1 MSWPGRHATI
11 RRPVC
16 CHRQTLSAT
25 RWASCSTKRARI
37 LVPAGRSHAQPLG
50 RLPGG
55 DADSHEPPP
64 SRHRLSRPTARRPC
78 VPRGI
83 TRRWRLNVAPLAGV
97 LPCATGD
104 CPSGLTPAR
113 PAGSAPTAAPPN
125 LRSSP
130 GPCRLGSVPAPRVR
144 CRGCRL
150 PSARPGLAKAAI
162 TDAATRMVRGP
173 AESTDPTGSPA
184 SLAASE
190 MQRPSAGEED
200 RASASASAPCVM
212 LRPSSSWRPPASGGV
227 PRSITAGAATPT
239 TRGPAESRGV
249 EELLA
254 GTGSGLGL
262 SVPET
267 GSPVAPPGL
276 VARHAARP
284 VVSGTQAVWQ
294 SPPGPNTHRGLVAG
308 LACLLP
314 MVRPSLAVAG
324 RALAGAAGRP
334 RSVVCIMLGTPNLS

>member
-1 MSWPGRHATI
+1 MSWPRCHATI

-16 CHRQTLSAT
+16 CHRQMLSAT
-25 RWASCSTKRARI
+25 RWASFSNKLASI
-37 LVPAGRSHAQPLG
+37 LVPASRSDARSFS

-64 SRHRLSRPTARRPC
+64 ARHRLSRPTARTPW

-97 LPCATGD
+97 LPCAARD

-113 PAGSAPTAAPPN
+113 PAVSAPTSAPPS

-130 GPCRLGSVPAPRVR
+130 GACRPGSVGAPRAR
-144 CRGCRL
+144 CPGRRL

-162 TDAATRMVRGP
+162 ADTATRVLRGP

-184 SLAASE
+184 SLAASS
-190 MQRPSAGEED
+190 MQRPSAGEQD
-200 RASASASAPCVM
+200 WASASASAPCVM
-212 LRPSSSWRPPASGGV
+212 LSPSSSWTPPASGGV
-227 PRSITAGAATPT
+227 PGNITAAAATPT
-239 TRGPAESRGV
+239 TRGPAESRGGK
-249 EELLA
+249 ELLA
-254 GTGSGLGL
+254 GFTGLGLEL

-267 GSPVAPPGL
+267 ERPVAPPGM

-284 VVSGTQAVWQ
+284 VVSGTQAVW
-294 SPPGPNTHRGLVAG
+294 
-308 LACLLP
+308 
-314 MVRPSLAVAG
+314 
-324 RALAGAAGRP
+324 
-334 RSVVCIMLGTPNLS
+334 